1 MKIAIC
7 YCSRHH
13 GNTRKVVQAMA
24 GECGADLFDLN
35 ETQDVCLDGYD
46 LIGLASGIYA
56 FVFDPT
62 VADLARRCL
71 PEGKPVFFACTYGGA
86 KGTGERAVA
95 QIASER
101 HCPVLGS
108 FGCRGYNTFGPFGWF
123 GGSGKGLP
131 GEADLQRARAF
142 VRDMCAACAQKR
154 SKGE

>member
-24 GECGADLFDLN
+24 EACGADVFDLC
-35 ETQDVCLDGYD
+35 ETPDVRLDGYD

-56 FVFDPT
+56 FAFDPS
-62 VADLARRCL
+62 VVDFARRRL

-86 KGTGERAVA
+86 KGTGARAVTR
-95 QIASER
+95 IARER

-108 FGCRGYNTFGPFGWF
+108 FGCRGYNTFGPFAWF

-131 GEADLQRARAF
+131 DEADLQRARAF
-142 VRDMCAACAQKR
+142 VGDVCAACAGKR